1 MVSTRKKHIPTSIRI
16 TKRDPWHVLKDLRVI
31 ADAIAEF
38 IEALPAGL
46 MQQVCDNRSPVVLVL
61 AAGLH
66 QKFEKL
72 IHIEDIGTASIRE
85 LALRTLRNSG
95 LGHAA
100 DELDLRL
107 STLLNRLRSWET
119 KWRDTI
125 RLNGSMIAA
134 GQQIFPHYRAEAI
147 AYLGD
152 DASEARDEFAEI
164 EAYAEGTV
172 AMLRQLIAE
181 RTEKLKSETQWS
193 KPRSKS
199 NWVRL
204 LKDLGVE
211 ISSKTFRRHLG
222 VVYRQHPDTKTTAKM
237 VKIDISTLPTNYSE
251 AMSLQEKRSQADT
264 K

>member
-1 MVSTRKKHIPTSIRI
+1 MNSNRTRKKHGPTSIRV
-16 TKRDPWHVLKDLRVI
+16 TKHEPWHVLKYLSVI

-38 IEALPAGL
+38 IEAPPAEL
-46 MQQVCDNRSPVVLVL
+46 MRRICENRRPVVL
-61 AAGLH
+61 AAGLN

-100 DELDLRL
+100 DELDSRL

>member
-1 MVSTRKKHIPTSIRI
+1 MASNPKKHIPKSIRI
-16 TKRDPWHVLKDLRVI
+16 TKREPWHVLKDLSVI
-31 ADAIAEF
+31 ADAIAKF
-38 IEALPAGL
+38 IEAPPAGL
-46 MQQVCDNRSPVVLVL
+46 MQQVYENRRPVVLVL
-61 AAGLH
+61 AAGLNR
-66 QKFEKL
+66 KFEKL

-85 LALRTLRNSG
+85 LALRTLRGSG
-95 LGHAA
+95 LAA
-100 DELDLRL
+100 DELDSRL

-193 KPRSKS
+193 KPRSKGD
-199 NWVRL
+199 WVRL
-204 LKDLGVE
+204 LNDLGVE
-211 ISSKTFRRHLG
+211 MSSKTFQRHLG
-222 VVYRQHPDTKTTAKM
+222 VVYRQHPDTKPTAKM
-237 VKIDISTLPTNYSE
+237 VKIDISTLPPDYSE
-251 AMSLQEKRSQADT
+251 AMSLQGKRSQVDT